1 MRKLLY
7 LLLITFSITAFAQ
20 KKSSAELLQ
29 PAAFAQKMAVDKG
42 PVIDV
47 RTPKEYQSGHIEGA
61 VNLHVYDS
69 DFAKQLDSLN
79 KNKTI
84 YVYCKAGGRSAEAVT
99 TMKNKGFAHIVEL
112 DGGIDAWTEA
122 GKPVKK

>member
-20 KKSSAELLQ
+20 QKSSAELLQ